1 MSTNTES
8 NKYTILFAVGMVIV
22 VGSLLAFTASSLKPN
37 IKENE
42 RMEKQQN
49 ILYAMG
55 INENGDNDI
64 VFVSTDKAASEFSKY
79 ISKQLIVD
87 ALGGSIEDNEAY
99 LIDIKK
105 EQAKAKNGQVRN
117 LPLFV
122 GEKEGETFYIAPIRG
137 KGLWDAIW
145 GYIAMDENMVVK
157 GAYFDHKGETPG
169 LGANIKQ
176 RYFMD
181 DFYGEK
187 LLTES
192 GEFKGITVAKGNND
206 PKNLDKSSLS
216 YWLNLLQNL
225 ECEKN
230 IFLTL
235 NPYFEIDET
244 KILKKV
250 KFTHPYFDQSALT
263 YQSKLKNLQNKRN
276 ILFCGSYFGYG
287 FHEDGIKSSIEML
300 KNLND

>member
-8 NKYTILFAVGMVIV
+8 NKYTILFAIGMVVI

-55 INENGDNDI
+55 VNDNGANDI
-64 VFVSTDKAASEFSKY
+64 VFIGTDKVASEFSKY
-79 ISKQLIVD
+79 ISKQLVLD
-87 ALGGSIEDNEAY
+87 ANGNAVENNEAY
-99 LIDIKK
+99 LIDVKK
-105 EQAKAKNGQVRN
+105 EQAKAKNGQTRD

-122 GEKEGETFYIAPIRG
+122 GEKDGQTFYIAPIRG

-145 GYIAMDENMVVK
+145 GYIALDKDMVIQ

-192 GEFKGITVAKGNND
+192 GEFKGITIAKGNND
-206 PKNLDKSSLS
+206 PKNLIKDDYEVDALAGATITGDGVSAMIKSDLKL
-216 YWLNLLQNL
+216 YLPFF
-225 ECEKN
+225 KN
-230 IFLTL
+230 
-235 NPYFEIDET
+235 
-244 KILKKV
+244 
-250 KFTHPYFDQSALT
+250 
-263 YQSKLKNLQNKRN
+263 LKNQTN
-276 ILFCGSYFGYG
+276 
-287 FHEDGIKSSIEML
+287 
-300 KNLND
+300 